1 MPIKT
6 TCTHC
11 HSSVP
16 LSEPLPLP
24 GESIQCG
31 ECGASMIVSYP
42 EGILEALKGK
52 GKQFAAERPT
62 APLST
67 PREGVPKVRASRD
80 APSEK
85 RLEDPPPP
93 SQFEADVTH
102 AAPSRP
108 KRPGPSGKG
117 RTRWPVK
124 LMASIPLTFGAMAG
138 LAVLLT
144 CLTAGGSYLF
154 FSQGLPTVDTLQAYR
169 PPTVTVVQD
178 RHGEIL
184 GEIYEERR
192 YVVSLDAIPEHV
204 QHAFIAAEDASFWKH
219 SGVDYFGIV
228 RAMLRN
234 LAKGKMAQGASTITQ
249 QVARNFLL
257 TRDKKLTRKI
267 KEVLLSWRI
276 EETYT
281 KTHILYLY
289 LNEIYLGSHAYGV
302 EAASRTYFD
311 KSVGDLTIAE
321 AALLAGLPQR
331 PSDYSPHR
339 HWEKAHGRQGYVLR
353 QMVSNGY
360 ITPEEAREARAEH
373 IHVTPRTNTFLEKAP
388 HFTEYARRYL
398 VEKYGED
405 RVLRDGLI
413 IRTTCDLKLQ
423 TVAQQA
429 LIKGVHEVDQR
440 MGLRRSD
447 LRTLGDD
454 AAIEAYRSEQDTA
467 LRQVWAKKQDA
478 AGRVELPPEVLLSA
492 EQELE
497 GVVLEV
503 SRKWVRIGIGRQEGI
518 VPLSWSQW
526 AFPPNPRRSWRFRKN
541 DDLAQP
547 VDNDLDGTRDS
558 AILVR
563 GDIVPIKVVALSTQE
578 PKLAKVFRGSP
589 GEQNKRFAV
598 RLWPNPEV
606 EGALLSM
613 ELETG
618 AIRAMVGGSDFTES
632 QFNRTLQSRR
642 QVGSTFKPIVYA
654 AALESRRLT
663 TASIVPDAPLAFTT
677 TQDHLWK
684 PTNYGQEYLGN
695 LTLRQALAKSKNT
708 CTVRVL
714 ESLDPGM
721 NEDII
726 YNLGRRLGI
735 GGDPTAWLDET
746 NVPTPENDWLCPW
759 ILETPKS
766 TVCPDRYPA
775 KDPNLTNTR
784 HRQLLQPDDEYWC
797 RLCDMTL
804 GLGSASLT
812 MEELVRSYSP
822 FASGGD
828 LVQPYYIEEV
838 FDRDGQLI
846 ESHEPIPPISVMEP
860 EVASLTAW
868 LLHGVVRGGTGFGAY
883 RDLKLDGLGGKT
895 GTTNDEKDTWFV
907 GFTNDVVTAA
917 WVGYDQPRSLG
928 ISSTGGRTALPI
940 WIDYMR
946 VAAPKSR
953 DRALPLRGNIEWAQI
968 EESTGRRVSSGGVR
982 YPFIRGTVPETT
994 GVAAGQMSMEEFAT
1008 EF

>member
-6 TCTHC
+6 QCTQC
-11 HSSVP
+11 QASIP
-16 LSEPLPLP
+16 LREPLPLP
-24 GESIQCG
+24 GESVQCG
-31 ECGASMIVSYP
+31 ECGSSMIVSYP
-42 EGILEALKGK
+42 PGILESLRAKGK
-52 GKQFAAERPT
+52 EFATTRPPT
-62 APLST
+62 QRDRPSAP
-67 PREGVPKVRASRD
+67 PQ
-80 APSEK
+80 SEEAVSGPTD
-85 RLEDPPPP
+85 RSADPPPP
-93 SQFEADVTH
+93 AQFH
-102 AAPSRP
+102 AAPPSEPVPPRP
-108 KRPGPSGKG
+108 RLRSPWVMKI
-117 RTRWPVK
+117 
-124 LMASIPLTFGAMAG
+124 MASLPISLGMAATLG
-138 LAVLLT
+138 AVLSI
-144 CLTAGGSYLF
+144 LTAGGGYLF
-154 FSQGLPTVDTLQAYR
+154 FSHGLPTVDTLEAYR

-178 RHGEIL
+178 RNGDVL

-192 YVVSLDAIPEHV
+192 YVVSLETIPDHV
-204 QHAFIAAEDASFWKH
+204 QHAFIAAEDASFWDH
-219 SGVDYFGIV
+219 GGVDYFGIM

-257 TRDKKLTRKI
+257 TRDKKITRKI
-267 KEVLLSWRI
+267 KEVILSWRI

-281 KTHILYLY
+281 KEHILYLY

-302 EAASRTYFD
+302 EAAARTYFD
-311 KSVGDLTIAE
+311 KSVGELTVAE
-321 AALLAGLPQR
+321 AAVLAGLPQR

-339 HWEKAHGRQGYVLR
+339 HWEKAEGRQGYVLR

-360 ITPEEAREARAEH
+360 LSAEEARAAREEH
-373 IHVTPRTNTFLEKAP
+373 IVVVPRTNTFLEKSP

-413 IRTTCDLKLQ
+413 IRTTCDLDLQ
-423 TVAQQA
+423 TTAQQA
-429 LIKGVHEVDQR
+429 VSKGVHDVDQR

-447 LRTLGDD
+447 LRTLAGDE
-454 AAIEAYRSEQDTA
+454 AIQTFRDEQDTA
-467 LRQVWAKKQDA
+467 LRKIWSHSQDA
-478 AGRVELPPEVLLSA
+478 AGRVELPAKVTLTPD
-492 EQELE
+492 QTLE
-497 GVVLEV
+497 GVILEV
-503 SRKWVRIGIGRQEGI
+503 SKSWARVGIGAQEGI
-518 VPLSWSQW
+518 VPLAWSEW
-526 AFPPNPRRSWRFRKN
+526 AFPPNPKRSWRFRKN
-541 DDLAQP
+541 DNLAQN

-558 AILVR
+558 PILVR
-563 GDIVPIKVVALSTQE
+563 GDVVPLKVVAVSTRDASIS
-578 PKLAKVFRGSP
+578 KAFRGSP
-589 GEQNKRFAV
+589 GADQDLFAV

-613 ELETG
+613 EVETG
-618 AIRAMVGGSDFTES
+618 AVRAMVGGSDFTKS

-677 TQDHLWK
+677 TQDYLWK

-695 LTLRQALAKSKNT
+695 LTLRKALAKSKNT

-721 NEDII
+721 NEDLI
-726 YNLGRRLGI
+726 YDLARRLGI
-735 GGDPTAWLDET
+735 GGEPSALLNEESI
-746 NVPTPENDWLCPW
+746 PTPDNDWLCPW
-759 ILETPKS
+759 VLETPKS

-784 HRQLLQPDDEYWC
+784 HRQLLQPGDEYWC

-812 MEELVRSYSP
+812 MEELVRAYSP
-822 FASGGD
+822 FATGGD
-828 LVQPYYIEEV
+828 LIQPYYIEEV
-838 FDRDGQLI
+838 RDRDGQLL
-846 ESHEPIPPISVMEP
+846 ESHDPAPAIEVMEP

-868 LLHGVVRGGTGFGAY
+868 LLHGVVRGGTGYPAY
-883 RDLKLDGLGGKT
+883 RDLQLTGLGGKT

-907 GFTNDVVTAA
+907 GFTNDVVTAS
-917 WVGYDQPRSLG
+917 WVGYDQPRTLG

-940 WIDYMR
+940 WTDYMR
-946 VAAPKSR
+946 AAAPSSK
-953 DRALPLRGNIEWAQI
+953 DRPLRLRGNIEWAEI

-982 YPFIRGTVPETT
+982 YPFIKGTVPETT
-994 GVAAGQMSMEEFAT
+994 GVAAGQVSMEEFAT